1 MGLFSSIGDAISS
14 GVKALSGSS
23 SSGGTSWG
31 DLISTGLQIG
41 GSLLQNHSAS
51 TQANAQIA
59 AGKAQQQDYLERAQ
73 DDADNA
79 ARVRRNAA
87 LQAQVIR
94 QAGSDTAANAFAAY
108 AGSGVIAG
116 QGSAGFIPA
125 HIYGQAESDAFTALA
140 EGNDQAALYE
150 QQQAADTRAAGQ
162 YLTAGQIAASGTKSA
177 ANATLLTQAGS
188 LANRWVSNVQAR
200 SA

>member
-1 MGLFSSIGDAISS
+1 MSLFSSIGDAISS
-14 GVKALSGSS
+14 GVKAISGGSS
-23 SSGGTSWG
+23 STTSWG

-41 GSLLQNHSAS
+41 GSLLQNHNANKAAAA
-51 TQANAQIA
+51 QAD

-73 DDADNA
+73 DDAENA
-79 ARVRRNAA
+79 ARARTNAA
-87 LQAQVIR
+87 LKASTIR
-94 QAGSDTAANAFAAY
+94 QQGSDTAANAFAAY

-116 QGSAGFIPA
+116 QGSAAFIPA
-125 HIYGQAESDAFTALA
+125 HIYGQAEQDAYVALA

-177 ANATLLTQAGS
+177 ATTTLLTQAGS
-188 LANRWVSNVQAR
+188 LANRWITNSTAR
-200 SA
+200 AS